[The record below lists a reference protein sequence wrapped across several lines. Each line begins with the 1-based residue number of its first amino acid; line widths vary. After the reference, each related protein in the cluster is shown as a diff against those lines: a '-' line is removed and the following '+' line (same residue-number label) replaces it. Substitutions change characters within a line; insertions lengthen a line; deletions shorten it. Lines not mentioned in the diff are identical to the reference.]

1 MATIFKHLN
10 KIYQCQSLKKKLKR
24 LKIDESEIEII
35 KDNIPDEELE
45 KYFVSL
51 NNNEIKEEYEDPNR
65 LYYFINPK
73 TGWSI
78 TSINPVC
85 KYDGYEQCTKE
96 ALESNWAKSRKI

>member
-1 MATIFKHLN
+1 MERILFKYN
-10 KIYQCQSLKKKLKR
+10 GIEYYPKNPEKKLKQ
-24 LKIDESEIEII
+24 LGITWDDVEI
-35 KDNIPDEELE
+35 
-45 KYFVSL
+45 V
-51 NNNEIKEEYEDPNR
+51 NNKSNEIKEEYADPNR